1 MLRQEVWWAELP
13 PPSGS
18 GPGHRRPVL
27 IVQANAFNRSAIQT
41 VVVCA
46 ITSNVRL
53 AEAPGNV
60 SLTPKQ
66 SGLPKPSVV
75 NVSQVLTLD
84 RALLTE
90 RVGRIP
96 AAKMRAISDGL
107 QLVLGLATISGA

>member
-13 PPSGS
+13 DPSGS

-27 IVQANAFNRSAIQT
+27 VIQANAFNRSAIQT

-46 ITSNVRL
+46 ITSNTRL
-53 AEAPGNV
+53 ADAPGNV
-60 SLTPKQ
+60 ALTPKQ

-90 RVGRIP
+90 RVARIP
-96 AAKMRAISDGL
+96 ATKMRTVNDGL
-107 QLVLGLATISGA
+107 RLVLGLQASIVG